1 MPGRQSLIAKLRTSW
16 QLYAAAL
23 AFSCLLVWVAKP
35 VIVKQGL
42 EQFKEHT
49 VHVASTLELGRKKS
63 MVLGS
68 MITIGRFNPA
78 VQATAKGLLPPDN
91 PEVLNLLAQL
101 DHTFGLTTAFILNS
115 DGVIV
120 AYHIDSGKS
129 VVGQNLAFRTYF
141 RSAMEGVPNMFA
153 ALGINTGKLGFYIAA
168 PILETIVS
176 PPASSQGADVKSSS
190 EKAVLSPPEIAGAF
204 VAKLGFEEVDALVAK
219 ESAPYAVVS
228 PEGVIFA
235 SNVAS
240 WKFQVLE
247 TGVEKDLAH
256 VMQRVMHDKRTFK
269 AYEKQPPRHLE
280 LDEQGWLVEGG
291 RKWKTIPAELDW
303 KDPKGPW
310 HVIGFADPSDIFG
323 IPERLAIG
331 SLGFLFFVLL
341 GSLWYA
347 RRHVIERTDELKIA
361 NQRLKALSVTDEL
374 TNLANRRHFNKV
386 LSKEWLRARRD
397 KHPLTVMMIDVDEF
411 KKYNDHYGHQAGDEC
426 LKSLAH
432 TLQTSVKRPG
442 DLAARYGGE
451 EFSLVLA
458 GTDTAGAKKLAEK
471 IRCSVEALNIPHKQS
486 STGMVT
492 LSIGVAVMPIGKK
505 QSSGLLLKSAD
516 KALYRAK
523 DEGRNRVVLAGE
535 EENKL
540 TPTE

>member
-35 VIVKQGL
+35 FIVKQGL

-68 MITIGRFNPA
+68 MITIGRFNPV

-91 PEVLNLLAQL
+91 PEVMDLLTRL
-101 DHTFGLTTAFILNS
+101 DHTFGLNTAFILNRE
-115 DGVIV
+115 GVIV

-129 VVGQNLAFRTYF
+129 SVGQNLAFRTYF
-141 RSAMEGVPNMFA
+141 RSAMAGVPNMFA
-153 ALGINTGKLGFYIAA
+153 ALGINTGQLGFYIAA
-168 PILETIVS
+168 PIQETIV
-176 PPASSQGADVKSSS
+176 PTPASSQGAD
-190 EKAVLSPPEIAGAF
+190 ATPEITGAF

-269 AYEKQPPRHLE
+269 AYEKQPPRHLN

-341 GSLWYA
+341 GSFWYA
-347 RRHVIERTDELKIA
+347 RRHVIERTDELKVA
-361 NQRLKALSVTDEL
+361 NQRLKTLSITDEL
-374 TNLANRRHFNKV
+374 TNLANRRHFDKV

-397 KHPLTVMMIDVDEF
+397 KHPLAVMMIDVDEF
-411 KKYNDHYGHQAGDEC
+411 KKYNDLYGHLAGDEC

-451 EFSLVLA
+451 EFSLVMA
-458 GTDTAGAKKLAEK
+458 DTDTAGAKKLAEE

>member
-1 MPGRQSLIAKLRTSW
+1 MPGRQSLIAKIRTSW

-23 AFSCLLVWVAKP
+23 VFSCLLAWVAKP
-35 VIVKQGL
+35 VIVKRGL
-42 EQFKEHT
+42 EQFQEHT

-68 MITIGRFNPA
+68 MITVGRFNSV

-91 PEVLNLLAQL
+91 PEVLDLLARL
-101 DHTFGLTTAFILNS
+101 DHTFGLSTAFILNRE
-115 DGVIV
+115 GVIV

-129 VVGQNLAFRTYF
+129 SVGQNLAFRTYF

-153 ALGINTGKLGFYIAA
+153 ALGINTGQRGFYIAA
-168 PILETIVS
+168 PILETTVS
-176 PPASSQGADVKSSS
+176 TPASSQEVDA
-190 EKAVLSPPEIAGAF
+190 PPEITGAF
-204 VAKLGFEEVDALVAK
+204 VAKLGFEEVDELLEK

-235 SNVAS
+235 SNVAL
-240 WKFQVLE
+240 WKFQVLGVE
-247 TGVEKDLAH
+247 TEKDLE
-256 VMQRVMHDKRTFK
+256 RVMRDKRTFK
-269 AYEKQPPRHLE
+269 AYEKQPPRHLA
-280 LDEQGWLVEGG
+280 LDEQGWFVEGG
-291 RKWKTIPAELDW
+291 RKWKAISAELDW

-310 HVIGFADPSDIFG
+310 HVIGFADPSNIFD

-331 SLGFLFFVLL
+331 SVGFLFFVLL

-347 RRHVIERTDELKIA
+347 RRHVMERTNELKVA
-361 NQRLKALSVTDEL
+361 NQRLKTLSVTDEL
-374 TNLANRRHFNKV
+374 TNLANRRHFDKF

-397 KHPLTVMMIDVDEF
+397 KHPLTVMMTDVDEF
-411 KKYNDHYGHQAGDEC
+411 KKYNDYYGHQAGDEC

-451 EFSLVLA
+451 EFALVLA

-471 IRCSVEALNIPHKQS
+471 IRCSVEALNIPHKHS
-486 STGMVT
+486 STGVVT
-492 LSIGVAVMPIGKK
+492 LSVGIAVMATGKK
-505 QSSGLLLKSAD
+505 QPVELLLKSAD

-535 EENKL
+535 EENK
-540 TPTE
+540 